1 MNKAFSE
8 TIRLPVL
15 EIIDLERLIM
25 PVAKLKCKCHGEYQP
40 RKNLVK
46 TPKGNFCSY
55 DDAIKWAN
63 EQTSKRI
70 KREINKVKQVA
81 VKEAKANKKAL
92 TELNRKTI
100 KWQHKQTQPV
110 FNKLR
115 RLQEFLWFSDRGL
128 EPVCISCQKPLGND
142 QWCNGHFK
150 SVGANGRLRY
160 DFMNSYLQH
169 NRSCNMAKS
178 GDAVNYE
185 KGLISRFGEKKGREI
200 ISYCEENNK
209 PLKLS
214 WQDIEALRVD
224 FNEQIK
230 LMR

>member
-1 MNKAFSE
+1 MANKN
-8 TIRLPVL
+8 
-15 EIIDLERLIM
+15 
-25 PVAKLKCKCHGEYQP
+25 LKCKCHGEQKP
-40 RKNLVK
+40 RDTLIK
-46 TPKGNFCSY
+46 TPKGNFCNY
-55 DDAIKWAN
+55 ELMRKWCD

-70 KREINKVKQVA
+70 KREISKTKQVA
-81 VKEAKANKKAL
+81 TKTVKANKKAV

-100 KWQHKQTQPV
+100 KWQHKQTQTV

-115 RLQEFLWFSDRGL
+115 RLQEFKWFSDRGL

-150 SVGANGRLRY
+150 SVGSNGRLRY
-160 DFMNSYLQH
+160 DFKNSYLQH
-169 NRSCNMAKS
+169 NRNCNMAKS

-185 KGLISRFGEKKGREI
+185 KGLIARFGDEKGKEI

-214 WQDIEALRVD
+214 WQEIEALRKE
-224 FNEQIK
+224 FNKQIK
-230 LMR
+230 LNNGV